1 MVAKRKNTK
10 SKAKRI
16 SFRRGSSK
24 SKSKKQSSPH
34 GPGLTRILKVLVV
47 AGVVACMGLG
57 VVYWGK
63 FIKQTTSAP
72 PERIPLELALEPA
85 WVNDEL
91 EQKLYTAATADG
103 QGLKIDETAAQRVQQ
118 NIETLFGWLA
128 DVKVRTMHDRLRVEG
143 RWRKPLVLVKLGL
156 QSFYVDRE
164 LVVLDFVEMPELPI
178 IKVKGLAVLPD
189 TPSLGQVWQRDDL
202 AAAVELVALLD
213 QWDKDKT
220 PEKPLLREIASI
232 DISNYNGRENSR
244 FPHIVLY
251 TTDDTE
257 VIWGAELGNCYQ
269 HLEATDAEKLA
280 KLYAYYEEY
289 GSLRGDVKYIN
300 LRDPQDR
307 IPLPIDKD

>member
-1 MVAKRKNTK
+1 MMVAKRKSTK
-10 SKAKRI
+10 KI
-16 SFRRGSSK
+16 SFRRGCSK
-24 SKSKKQSSPH
+24 STRKKQSSPH
-34 GPGLTRILKVLVV
+34 GPGLTRILKVLAV

-57 VVYWGK
+57 IVYWGK

-72 PERIPLELALEPA
+72 LKRIPLELALEPA

-91 EQKLYTAATADG
+91 EQKLYTAAAADG
-103 QGLKIDETAAQRVQQ
+103 QGLKIDETAAQRVQE

-128 DVKVRTMHDRLRVEG
+128 EVRVRTMHDRLRVEG

-178 IKVKGLAVLPD
+178 IKVKGLAVLPE

-202 AAAVELVALLD
+202 AAAVELVALLN
-213 QWDKDKT
+213 QWDKEKT
-220 PEKPLLREIASI
+220 PDKPLLKEIASI
-232 DISNYNGRENSR
+232 DISNYDGNENSR

-251 TTDDTE
+251 TTDNTE
-257 VIWGAELGNCYQ
+257 VIWGAELGKWQQ
-269 HLEATDAEKLA
+269 HFEATDAEKLA
-280 KLYAYYEEY
+280 KLYAHYEEY
-289 GSLRGDVKYIN
+289 GSLLGDVKYIN
-300 LRDPQDR
+300 LRDPQDK